1 MVKHEHE
8 STAALRRAALF
19 RALAPAALT
28 RLALKATA
36 LSLPRGKHLYRSGER
51 CAGLYT
57 VVNGRVMLSIGAP
70 RGASKVIELIGP
82 GGHIGLAAVVLG
94 VPETVTA
101 ETLADST
108 LLLIPREALL
118 ACAADNS
125 EFALQLIAALCR
137 QVCGLISD
145 IEAFSLRSG
154 RERVANYLLQIAA
167 ADGEWARPITL
178 PAKKSVIASRLS
190 LTPEYFSRMLHEL
203 IATGTIAVDG
213 RRITVLDPNRLRG
226 TSH

>member
-1 MVKHEHE
+1 MVKHENE

-19 RALAPAALT
+19 RALEPAALT
-28 RLALKATA
+28 RLALKATV
-36 LSLPRGKHLYRSGER
+36 LSVARGKQLYRSGER

-57 VVNGRVMLSIGAP
+57 LVNGRVMLSIGAP

-94 VPETVTA
+94 APETVTA

-108 LLLIPREALL
+108 LLLISRETLL
-118 ACAADNS
+118 ACAAANP
-125 EFALQLIAALCR
+125 EFALQLITALCR
-137 QVCGLISD
+137 QVCSLISD

-167 ADGEWARPITL
+167 PNGEPPAPITL

-203 IATGTIAVDG
+203 IASGTITVDG
-213 RRITVLDPNRLRG
+213 RQITVLDPNRLRG
-226 TSH
+226 ASH

>member
-1 MVKHEHE
+1 MAKHENE
-8 STAALRRAALF
+8 NTAALRRAALF

-28 RLALKATA
+28 RLALKATS
-36 LSLPRGKHLYRSGER
+36 LSLARGNYLHRSGER
-51 CAGLYT
+51 CAGLYI

-94 VPETVTA
+94 VPESVTA

-118 ACAADNS
+118 ACAAENS
-125 EFALQLIAALCR
+125 EFALQLIAALSR

-167 ADGEWARPITL
+167 SNGEPPRPVTL

-213 RRITVLDPNRLRG
+213 RQITVLDPNRLRG